1 MQVNHCQ
8 LYIEG
13 SCFGNERDST
23 KYLGVQLQHN
33 LSWNRH
39 INQIAKKGNSM
50 LGFLRRYLKVNNE
63 ATKTAAYLSLSRP
76 DLEYCCTIWSPHT
89 QKTTQKLVKIQHRAA
104 RYVINRYRNTSSTTH
119 LCARSS
125 PVGVPRTKK
134 YPTLTSYGV

>member
-39 INQIAKKGNSM
+39 INQIAKKGM

-76 DLEYCCTIWSPHT
+76 GLEYCCTIWSPT
-89 QKTTQKLVKIQHRAA
+89 PRKPHRSWR
-104 RYVINRYRNTSSTTH
+104 RYNIEQQDMSSTDTETQAVQHTSVLDH
-119 LCARSS
+119 LQWESLEPRSI
-125 PVGVPRTKK
+125 
-134 YPTLTSYGV
+134 